1 MNVYL
6 AFVTL
11 LWIFVPFFA
20 VAAVDGPSP
29 PCGNA
34 THSTYPPP
42 GAPPTVQVWRGADLE
57 RSGWTPPACSGWP
70 SFSRSKLVLA
80 LAGSFQ
86 FDGTID
92 ALLSRIGA
100 ISTLPGMRYWSL
112 TDKAWRPLAMSAAAL
127 SRPDPSSRRPD
138 FSAEEM
144 TVGLEIFYW
153 EDDSRSGGIVYQMR
167 VRERNPGRA
176 VIATDNYTPVRIFP
190 ITLFAP
196 GALQSVEFIDQL
208 APALWGV
215 YILTRTGE
223 GSSWLADS
231 HEGSYVNRAVAVF
244 RHLAGIPTDKE
255 PPAVR

>member
-1 MNVYL
+1 MNVVP

-11 LWIFVPFFA
+11 FLIFVPFLA
-20 VAAVDGPSP
+20 VAGVDGPSP

-42 GAPPTVQVWRGADLE
+42 GAPPTVQVWLGADLE
-57 RSGWTPPACSGWP
+57 RSGWTPPACSGWS

-80 LAGSFQ
+80 LAGSFR

-92 ALLSRIGA
+92 ALLARIGA
-100 ISTLPGMRYWSL
+100 ISTLPNMRYWSI
-112 TDKAWRPLAMSAAAL
+112 TDKAWRPLAVDAAAL

-138 FSAEEM
+138 FSADEM
-144 TVGLEIFYW
+144 GVGQEFFYY

-167 VRERNPGRA
+167 VRERNPARA
-176 VIATDNYTPVRIFP
+176 VIATDNYTPVRFLG

-196 GALQSVEFIDQL
+196 GALQSVEFIDEL

-215 YILTRTGE
+215 YILTRAGE
-223 GSSWLADS
+223 GTSWLADS

-244 RHLAGIPTDKE
+244 RHVAGIPTDKE
-255 PPAVR
+255 PPAAR